1 MKTINLSESAY
12 NKLINEIS
20 YGTVEKAKDRAN
32 DLFYEVRTSFED
44 FYAYLNDAIFK
55 SKYESSNGTANP
67 YLIKIQEIADTI
79 YDILAKKRDQQE
91 YFNDEVGKVDYNKF
105 FDSDEGY

>member
-20 YGTVEKAKDRAN
+20 YGTAEKARDRA
-32 DLFYEVRTSFED
+32 DELFYGVCTSFEE
-44 FYAYLNDAIFK
+44 FYSYLKDAIFK
-55 SKYESSNGTANP
+55 SKYEGGNGTPNP

-79 YDILAKKRDQQE
+79 YDILDKKRNQQE
-91 YFNDEVGKVDYNKF
+91 YFDDEIGKVDYKKF
-105 FDSDEGY
+105 FDSDEY